1 MLRDATP
8 EQLREACGQRPRRSR
23 TRELLDSSEAIKVVV
38 DYIKQHGTGYTETME
53 KLLG

>member
-1 MLRDATP
+1 MESDPKLMDI
-8 EQLREACGQRPRRSR
+8 
-23 TRELLDSSEAIKVVV
+23 SEAVKVVV